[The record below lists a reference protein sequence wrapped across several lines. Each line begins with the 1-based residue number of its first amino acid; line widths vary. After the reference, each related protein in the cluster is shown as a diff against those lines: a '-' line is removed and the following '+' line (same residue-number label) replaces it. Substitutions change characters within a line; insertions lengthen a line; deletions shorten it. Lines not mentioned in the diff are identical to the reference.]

1 LAAAFLAGA
10 ALAAFGAAAGA
21 GAEATAGAAVF
32 LAGIFVFDLMAELEV
47 DISNAVVILLVVLTC
62 LNHNLTTA
70 LTIMKHTG

>member
-1 LAAAFLAGA
+1 LAGA
-10 ALAAFGAAAGA
+10 AFLVATGAAAAGA
-21 GAEATAGAAVF
+21 GAGAAAVF